1 MIYKISVKYEFK
13 KNESCRIILSI
24 IDFTQI
30 GYLCMLILYLRWAIY
45 FIQRAQIISTHK
57 MSTICQEFYH
67 DGVSSQIYILMGKR
81 IRDEE
86 KTLE

>member
-1 MIYKISVKYEFK
+1 MHKIAVKYEFK
-13 KNESCRIILSI
+13 MNVRYRIILSI

-30 GYLCMLILYLRWAIY
+30 GYLCMLILHLRWAIY

-81 IRDEE
+81 MRDEE